1 MYTLYKK
8 NIKIENQ
15 HPDMQINQ
23 CYNVNAYFKHAN
35 KDMHTCSADHF
46 ASYRTANLDANYI
59 E

>member
-1 MYTLYKK
+1 
-8 NIKIENQ
+8 
-15 HPDMQINQ
+15 MQINQ

>member
-8 NIKIENQ
+8 KIKIENQ

-35 KDMHTCSADHF
+35 NCSADHF